1 MSTDTA
7 TLSEPLVLPMRTR
20 AFWQDPYP
28 LFDAAREQHRTAVS
42 ESGEVVVL
50 SIDDVEAI
58 SAHPLMVPLG
68 LDALDRLGI
77 TDGPFREWRAL
88 SLNAREHD
96 DHRRLRRLVGRAFT
110 PMQVQRVRPLAR
122 ANAHRLLDAVMAR
135 GEMDVQVD
143 YARDVP
149 LFTIC
154 TFLGIPDSDRHEIEA
169 LHFGT
174 EEGFGWPMTPER
186 RKRAEDGI
194 VGLYDYTHR
203 LVERRR
209 ADPQDDLVSALVH
222 VEEEG
227 DHLDEAE
234 LYAMVVNLIGGA
246 IGSSQAA
253 IANAAYLFA
262 TNPAEAVMLRD
273 DPELDRAAVEECLR
287 HAPPFRSTRRKALG
301 AVQLAGIE
309 FAEGDTVLLSRQAA
323 NRDPARFADPHRFS
337 IARGDDRHVS
347 FGHGPH
353 FCLGQA
359 LARAN
364 LTEAIP
370 ALVRRCHDLELVD
383 EPVRVPFDPAEKF
396 ESLTVRF
403 RGVPRA

>member
-1 MSTDTA
+1 MNEPREPM
-7 TLSEPLVLPMRTR
+7 TLPLRSR
-20 AFWQDPYP
+20 SFWQDPYP
-28 LFDAAREQHRTAVS
+28 VLDAAREQHRTAVG
-42 ESGEVVVL
+42 ESGEPVVL
-50 SIDDVEAI
+50 AIDDVEAV
-58 SAHPLMVPLG
+58 SAHPSLVPLG

-77 TDGPFREWRAL
+77 TDGPFRTWRAL

-122 ANAHRLLDAVMAR
+122 ENAHRLLDGLAMQ
-135 GEMDVQVD
+135 GEMDVQQD

-154 TFLGIPDSDRHEIEA
+154 AFLGIPDEDRHEIEA

-186 RKRAEDGI
+186 RRRAEDGI

-203 LVERRR
+203 LVQRRR
-209 ADPQDDLVSALVH
+209 ADARDDLVSALIH

-227 DHLDEAE
+227 ERLSEPE
-234 LYAMVVNLIGGA
+234 LYAMVVNIIGGA
-246 IGSSQAA
+246 IGSSQSA

-262 TNPAEAVMLRD
+262 KHPDQAALLRD
-273 DPELDRAAVEECLR
+273 DPDLDRVAVEECLR
-287 HAPPFRSTRRKALG
+287 YAPPFRSTRRKALD
-301 AVQLAGIE
+301 AVHIAGLDLA
-309 FAEGDTVLLSRQAA
+309 AGDTVLLSRQAA
-323 NRDPARFADPHRFS
+323 NRDPIRFTEPHRFD
-337 IARGDDRHVS
+337 ITRGDDRHVS

-370 ALVRRCHDLELVD
+370 AFVRRCHDLEVVGA
-383 EPVRVPFDPAEKF
+383 PVRIPFDPTEKF
-396 ESLTVRF
+396 ESLVMRY
-403 RGVPRA
+403 RGVARV

>member
-1 MSTDTA
+1 MTTA
-7 TLSEPLVLPMRTR
+7 EPIVLPMRTR

-28 LFDAAREQHRTAVS
+28 LFDAAREQYRTAVS
-42 ESGEVVVL
+42 ESGEAVVL
-50 SIDDVEAI
+50 SIDDVEAM

-77 TDGPFREWRAL
+77 FDGPFREWRAL

-122 ANAHRLLDAVMAR
+122 ENAHRLLDAVGER
-135 GEMDVQVD
+135 GEMDVQLD

-154 TFLGIPDSDRHEIEA
+154 AFLGIPDADRHEIEA

-186 RKRAEDGI
+186 RQRAEDGI

-203 LVERRR
+203 LVARRR
-209 ADPQDDLVSALVH
+209 TDPQDDLVSALVH

-227 DHLDEAE
+227 ERLTEAE
-234 LYAMVVNLIGGA
+234 LYAMVVNIIGGA

-262 TNPAEAVMLRD
+262 RNPDEAALLRA
-273 DPELDRAAVEECLR
+273 DPELDRGAVEECLR
-287 HAPPFRSTRRKALG
+287 YAPPFRSSRRKALG
-301 AVQLAGIE
+301 ALHIAGLDL
-309 FAEGDTVLLSRQAA
+309 AEGDAVLMSRQAA
-323 NRDPARFADPHRFS
+323 NRDPARFVDPHRFS

-370 ALVRRCHDLELVD
+370 AMVQRCHDLELVD

-396 ESLTVRF
+396 ESLVVRF
-403 RGVPRA
+403 RGVARA

>member
-1 MSTDTA
+1 MTTA
-7 TLSEPLVLPMRTR
+7 EPMVLPMRTR

-28 LFDAAREQHRTAVS
+28 LFDAAREQYRTAVS
-42 ESGEVVVL
+42 ESGEAVVL

-77 TDGPFREWRAL
+77 FDGPFREWRAL

-122 ANAHRLLDAVMAR
+122 ENAHRLLDAVGER
-135 GEMDVQVD
+135 GEMDVQLD

-154 TFLGIPDSDRHEIEA
+154 AFLGIPDADRHEIEA

-174 EEGFGWPMTPER
+174 EEGFGWPMTSER
-186 RKRAEDGI
+186 RQRAEDGI

-203 LVERRR
+203 LVARRR
-209 ADPQDDLVSALVH
+209 TDPQDDLVSALVH

-227 DHLDEAE
+227 ERLTEAE
-234 LYAMVVNLIGGA
+234 LYAMVVNIIGGA

-262 TNPAEAVMLRD
+262 RNPDEAALLRA
-273 DPELDRAAVEECLR
+273 DPELDRGAVEECLR
-287 HAPPFRSTRRKALG
+287 YAPPFRSSRRKALG
-301 AVQLAGIE
+301 ALHIAGLDL
-309 FAEGDTVLLSRQAA
+309 AEGDAVLMSRQAA
-323 NRDPARFADPHRFS
+323 NRDPARFVDPHRFS

-370 ALVRRCHDLELVD
+370 AMVQRCHDLELVD

-396 ESLTVRF
+396 ESLVVRF
-403 RGVPRA
+403 RGVARA

>member
-1 MSTDTA
+1 MSVAVGT
-7 TLSEPLVLPMRTR
+7 PMVLPLRTR

-28 LFDAAREQHRTAVS
+28 MFDTARAQHRTAVG
-42 ESGEVVVL
+42 ESGEAVVL

-77 TDGPFREWRAL
+77 LDGPFRDWRAL

-122 ANAHRLLDAVMAR
+122 ENAHRLLDGVAAR
-135 GEMDVQVD
+135 GEMDVQLD

-154 TFLGIPDSDRHEIEA
+154 AFLGIPDADRHEIEA

-186 RKRAEDGI
+186 RRRAEDGI
-194 VGLYDYTHR
+194 VGLYDYTRR

-209 ADPQDDLVSALVH
+209 IDPQDDLVSALVH

-227 DHLDEAE
+227 DRLTEAE

-262 TNPAEAVMLRD
+262 KNPDEAALLRG
-273 DPELDRAAVEECLR
+273 DPELDRPAVEECLR
-287 HAPPFRSTRRKALG
+287 FAPPFRSTRRKAL
-301 AVQLAGIE
+301 AALHIAGLDL
-309 FAEGDTVLLSRQAA
+309 AEGDAVLLSRQAA
-323 NRDPARFADPHRFS
+323 NRDPERFDDPHRFS

-370 ALVRRCHDLELVD
+370 AFVHRCHDLELVD

-396 ESLTVRF
+396 ESLVVRF
-403 RGVPRA
+403 RGAPRS

>member
-1 MSTDTA
+1 MTTA
-7 TLSEPLVLPMRTR
+7 EPMVLPMRTR

-28 LFDAAREQHRTAVS
+28 LFDAAREQYRTAVS
-42 ESGEVVVL
+42 ESGEAVVL
-50 SIDDVEAI
+50 SIDDVEAM

-77 TDGPFREWRAL
+77 FDGPFREWRAL

-122 ANAHRLLDAVMAR
+122 ENAHRLLDAVGER
-135 GEMDVQVD
+135 GEMDVQLD

-154 TFLGIPDSDRHEIEA
+154 AFLGIPDADRHEIEA

-186 RKRAEDGI
+186 RQRAEDGI

-203 LVERRR
+203 LVARRR
-209 ADPQDDLVSALVH
+209 TDPQDDLVSALVH

-227 DHLDEAE
+227 ERLTEAE
-234 LYAMVVNLIGGA
+234 LYAMVVNIIGGA

-262 TNPAEAVMLRD
+262 RNPDEAALLRA
-273 DPELDRAAVEECLR
+273 DPELDRGAVEECLR
-287 HAPPFRSTRRKALG
+287 YAPPFRSSRRKALG
-301 AVQLAGIE
+301 ALHIAGLDL
-309 FAEGDTVLLSRQAA
+309 AEGDAVLMSRQAA
-323 NRDPARFADPHRFS
+323 NRDPARFVDPHRFS

-370 ALVRRCHDLELVD
+370 AMVQRCHDLELVD

-396 ESLTVRF
+396 ESLVVRF
-403 RGVPRA
+403 RGVARA

>member
-1 MSTDTA
+1 
-7 TLSEPLVLPMRTR
+7 MRTR
-20 AFWQDPYP
+20 GFWQDPYP
-28 LFDAAREQHRTAVS
+28 LFDAAREQYRTAVS
-42 ESGEVVVL
+42 ESGEAVVL

-77 TDGPFREWRAL
+77 FDGPFREWRAL

-122 ANAHRLLDAVMAR
+122 ENAHRLLDAVGER

-154 TFLGIPDSDRHEIEA
+154 AFLGIPDADRHEIEA

-186 RKRAEDGI
+186 RQRAEDGI

-209 ADPQDDLVSALVH
+209 TDPQDDLVSALVH

-227 DHLDEAE
+227 ERLTEAE

-262 TNPAEAVMLRD
+262 RNPDEAALLRA

-287 HAPPFRSTRRKALG
+287 YAPPFRSTRRKALG
-301 AVQLAGIE
+301 AVHIAGLDL
-309 FAEGDTVLLSRQAA
+309 AEGDAVLLSRQAA
-323 NRDPARFADPHRFS
+323 NRDPVRFVDPHRFS

-370 ALVRRCHDLELVD
+370 AMVQRCHDLELVD

-396 ESLTVRF
+396 ESLVVRF
-403 RGVPRA
+403 RAVARA

>member
-1 MSTDTA
+1 MTTA
-7 TLSEPLVLPMRTR
+7 EPMVLPMRTR

-28 LFDAAREQHRTAVS
+28 LFDAAREQCRTAVS
-42 ESGEVVVL
+42 ESGEAVVL

-77 TDGPFREWRAL
+77 FDGPFREWRAL

-122 ANAHRLLDAVMAR
+122 ENAHRLLDAVGER
-135 GEMDVQVD
+135 GEMDVQLD

-154 TFLGIPDSDRHEIEA
+154 AFLGIPDADRHEIEA

-186 RKRAEDGI
+186 RQRAEDGI

-203 LVERRR
+203 LVARRR
-209 ADPQDDLVSALVH
+209 TDPQDDLVSALVH

-227 DHLDEAE
+227 ERLTEAE
-234 LYAMVVNLIGGA
+234 LYAMVVNIIGGA

-262 TNPAEAVMLRD
+262 RNPDEAALLRA
-273 DPELDRAAVEECLR
+273 DPELDRGAVEECLR
-287 HAPPFRSTRRKALG
+287 YAPPFRSSRRKALG
-301 AVQLAGIE
+301 ALHIAGLDL
-309 FAEGDTVLLSRQAA
+309 AEGDAVLMSRQAA
-323 NRDPARFADPHRFS
+323 NRDLARFVDPHRFS

-370 ALVRRCHDLELVD
+370 AMVQRCHDLELVD

-396 ESLTVRF
+396 ESLVVRF
-403 RGVPRA
+403 RGVARA

>member
-1 MSTDTA
+1 MTTA
-7 TLSEPLVLPMRTR
+7 EPMVLPMRTR

-28 LFDAAREQHRTAVS
+28 LFDAAREQYRTAVS
-42 ESGEVVVL
+42 ESGEAVVL

-77 TDGPFREWRAL
+77 FDGPFREWRAL

-122 ANAHRLLDAVMAR
+122 ENAHRLLDAVGER
-135 GEMDVQVD
+135 GEMDVQLD

-154 TFLGIPDSDRHEIEA
+154 AFLGIPDADRHEIEA

-186 RKRAEDGI
+186 RQRAEDGI

-203 LVERRR
+203 LVARRR
-209 ADPQDDLVSALVH
+209 TDPQDDLVSALVH

-227 DHLDEAE
+227 ERLTEAE
-234 LYAMVVNLIGGA
+234 LYAMVVNIIGGA

-262 TNPAEAVMLRD
+262 RNPDEAALLRA
-273 DPELDRAAVEECLR
+273 DPELDRGAVEECLR
-287 HAPPFRSTRRKALG
+287 YAPPFRSSRRKALG
-301 AVQLAGIE
+301 ALHIAGLDL
-309 FAEGDTVLLSRQAA
+309 AEGDAVLMSRQAA
-323 NRDPARFADPHRFS
+323 NRDLARFVDPHRFS

-370 ALVRRCHDLELVD
+370 AMVQRCHDLELVD

-396 ESLTVRF
+396 ESLVVRF
-403 RGVPRA
+403 RGVARA

>member
-1 MSTDTA
+1 MTTA
-7 TLSEPLVLPMRTR
+7 EPMVLPMRTR

-28 LFDAAREQHRTAVS
+28 LFDAAREQCRTAVS
-42 ESGEVVVL
+42 ESGEAVVL
-50 SIDDVEAI
+50 SIDDVEAM

-77 TDGPFREWRAL
+77 FDGPFREWRAL

-122 ANAHRLLDAVMAR
+122 ENAHRLLDAVGER
-135 GEMDVQVD
+135 GEMDVQLD

-154 TFLGIPDSDRHEIEA
+154 AFLGIPDADRHEIEA

-174 EEGFGWPMTPER
+174 EEGFGWPMTSER
-186 RKRAEDGI
+186 RQRAEDGI

-203 LVERRR
+203 LVARRR
-209 ADPQDDLVSALVH
+209 TDPQDDLVSALVH

-227 DHLDEAE
+227 ERLTEAE
-234 LYAMVVNLIGGA
+234 LYAMVVNIIGGA

-262 TNPAEAVMLRD
+262 RNPDEAALLRA
-273 DPELDRAAVEECLR
+273 DPELDRGAVEECLR
-287 HAPPFRSTRRKALG
+287 YAPPFRSSRRKALG
-301 AVQLAGIE
+301 ALHIAGLDL
-309 FAEGDTVLLSRQAA
+309 AEGDAVLMSRQAA
-323 NRDPARFADPHRFS
+323 NRDPARFVDPHRFS

-370 ALVRRCHDLELVD
+370 AMVQRCHDLELVD

-396 ESLTVRF
+396 ESLVVRF
-403 RGVPRA
+403 RGVARA

>member
-1 MSTDTA
+1 MSA
-7 TLSEPLVLPMRTR
+7 QEPMVLPMRTR

-42 ESGEVVVL
+42 ESGEAVVL

-77 TDGPFREWRAL
+77 FDGPFREWRAL

-122 ANAHRLLDAVMAR
+122 ENAHRLLDAVGER

-154 TFLGIPDSDRHEIEA
+154 AFLGIPDADRHEIEA

-186 RKRAEDGI
+186 RQRAEDGI

-209 ADPQDDLVSALVH
+209 TDPQDDLVSALVH

-227 DHLDEAE
+227 ERLTEAE

-262 TNPAEAVMLRD
+262 RNPDEAALLRA

-287 HAPPFRSTRRKALG
+287 YAPPFRSTRRKALG
-301 AVQLAGIE
+301 AVHIAGLDL
-309 FAEGDTVLLSRQAA
+309 AEGDAVLLSRQAA
-323 NRDPARFADPHRFS
+323 NRDPVRFVDPHRFS

-364 LTEAIP
+364 LNEAIP
-370 ALVRRCHDLELVD
+370 AMVQRCHDLELVD

-396 ESLTVRF
+396 ESLVVRF
-403 RGVPRA
+403 RAVARA

>member
-1 MSTDTA
+1 MTVTRD
-7 TLSEPLVLPMRTR
+7 PMVLPLRSG

-28 LFDAAREQHRTAVS
+28 VLDAARAQHRTASS
-42 ESGEVVVL
+42 ESGEPVVL
-50 SIDDVEAI
+50 AIDDVEDM
-58 SAHPLMVPLG
+58 SAHPLLVPLG

-122 ANAHRLLDAVMAR
+122 ENAHRILDELSAR
-135 GEMDVQVD
+135 GEMDVQAD

-154 TFLGIPDSDRHEIEA
+154 AFLGIPDEDRHEIEA

-194 VGLYDYTHR
+194 VGLYAYTHR

-209 ADPQDDLVSALVH
+209 ADPRDDLVSALVH

-227 DHLDEAE
+227 ERLTEAE

-246 IGSSQAA
+246 IGSSQSA
-253 IANAAYLFA
+253 ITNAALLFA
-262 TNPAEAVMLRD
+262 IHPDQAELLRSD
-273 DPELDRAAVEECLR
+273 DELDRAAVEECLR
-287 HAPPFRSTRRKALG
+287 YAPPFRSTRRKALD
-301 AVQLAGIE
+301 AVHMAGLDLA
-309 FAEGDTVLLSRQAA
+309 AGDTVFLSRQAA
-323 NRDPARFADPHRFS
+323 NRDPARFVEPHRFD
-337 IARGDDRHVS
+337 ITRGDDRHVS

-370 ALVRRCHDLELVD
+370 AFVRRCHDLELAA
-383 EPVRVPFDPAEKF
+383 EPVRIPFDPTEKF
-396 ESLTVRF
+396 ESLVVRF
-403 RGVPRA
+403 RAVARA

>member
-1 MSTDTA
+1 MTTA
-7 TLSEPLVLPMRTR
+7 EPMVLPMRTR

-28 LFDAAREQHRTAVS
+28 LFDAAREQYRTAVS
-42 ESGEVVVL
+42 ESGEAVVL

-77 TDGPFREWRAL
+77 FDGPFREWRAL

-122 ANAHRLLDAVMAR
+122 ENAHRLLDAVGER
-135 GEMDVQVD
+135 GEMDVQLD

-154 TFLGIPDSDRHEIEA
+154 AFLGIPDADRHEIEA

-186 RKRAEDGI
+186 RQRAEDGI

-203 LVERRR
+203 LVARRR
-209 ADPQDDLVSALVH
+209 TDPQDDLVSALVH

-227 DHLDEAE
+227 ERLTEAE
-234 LYAMVVNLIGGA
+234 LYAMVVNIIGGA

-262 TNPAEAVMLRD
+262 RNPDEAALLRA
-273 DPELDRAAVEECLR
+273 DPELDRGAVEECLR
-287 HAPPFRSTRRKALG
+287 YAPPFRSSRRKALG
-301 AVQLAGIE
+301 ALHIAGLDL
-309 FAEGDTVLLSRQAA
+309 AEGDAVLMSRQAA
-323 NRDPARFADPHRFS
+323 NRDPARFVDPHRFS

-370 ALVRRCHDLELVD
+370 AMVQRCHDLELVD

-396 ESLTVRF
+396 ESLVVRF
-403 RGVPRA
+403 RGVARA